1 MHLKSVV
8 CCSLGLHVL
17 ANILTN
23 FSIIRGKQ
31 CGPRSG
37 STLFAKDVSITFQQM
52 TKWMIFVVIGTFR
65 LNYIGALLF
74 QGLEK
79 MTEAAPPDDTHK
91 EAPMKELATS
101 AGTHSVQPKNEIE
114 DPMESPQVAKKELQ
128 KTRSLV
134 STVMS
139 PNIARPL
146 TLRTCPSD

>member
-1 MHLKSVV
+1 
-8 CCSLGLHVL
+8 
-17 ANILTN
+17 
-23 FSIIRGKQ
+23 
-31 CGPRSG
+31 
-37 STLFAKDVSITFQQM
+37 
-52 TKWMIFVVIGTFR
+52 
-65 LNYIGALLF
+65 
-74 QGLEK
+74 